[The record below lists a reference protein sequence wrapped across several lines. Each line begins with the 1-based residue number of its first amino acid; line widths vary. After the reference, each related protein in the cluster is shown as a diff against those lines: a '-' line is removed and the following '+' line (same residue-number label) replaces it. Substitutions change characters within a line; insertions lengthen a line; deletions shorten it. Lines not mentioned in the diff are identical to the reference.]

1 MRKKFLGAFL
11 LGVFA
16 IATTSTFVSCK
27 DKDYDDDIIALQ
39 NKDKAIDALI
49 AEKVAACEAA
59 IEGLKQA
66 DKDLDAAIK
75 DGDAATLAAA
85 KAAVATAQST
95 LEAAL
100 AAAQNK
106 HDQDLAALDAKLSAA
121 IAKAQGAAEAAQ
133 ATADNNTKAIAKVA
147 SDLAAVEKSLD
158 ARLVAAEK
166 QLGTLEAAL
175 KAQTAALEQEKKD
188 RANGDEANLAKI
200 NKLIEDIATL
210 QKNLEQADRDLRSTL
225 DKLAED
231 VDNDIKAINE
241 KLATAESD
249 AKKVADRVKEVE
261 DRLDVITGILSKSL
275 RSLVFMPYVYV
286 DGIEA
291 ITYPEIT
298 IEDYLTTIGYNGET
312 FSRPVRFEETID
324 PQDAPSLKIPSG
336 WDYRPS
342 TVTPESPYYPEIGV
356 DYHMNPSTA
365 EVAWKD
371 IKGFIQR
378 DTRYT
383 TTTRALTHQDDM
395 DGLVVAAQT
404 NAKSGYQHF
413 GTKGDTLSVGI
424 KVANATAF
432 NKLWNDDR
440 TDNNNY
446 IAALQVKNGAED
458 NYVTSDYAL
467 IYPEKVSDLK
477 IAWGKENERVDAAG
491 NQPDPWDV
499 AAACPKHHQIFDNP
513 KAALLA
519 SASIYVPYN
528 GSTDIS
534 KYIETCFRRVG
545 AYGGSDEY
553 SSWKFEDTKKY
564 GFTYEFRL
572 VPYTHVKNIN
582 NGGGSGTGAVVEKDD
597 DYADI
602 DLTTGVI
609 TAHAKGDKNNISK
622 NSIGREPLVQ
632 VVLKYGNE
640 VIEDAYILCRII
652 ADVDAQKDFGYAE
665 WEKKYDNCNGLTF
678 TTPVGKENDFKNL
691 IMAAGGLLNGE
702 FDFLTFNG
710 LYELE
715 GGVYTR
721 DALGIPTTIVTETIF
736 KGNDLD
742 ADADDACKH
751 IDPAKYTY
759 KDRGGVS
766 HNGGK
771 FTLSVH
777 PSTGTKTG
785 YTFKLD
791 LTAAQVEAL
800 THDSNSDKI
809 TKDLYLRWNA
819 KSRRAPY
826 NHIYMKFTITITRE
840 IECSGIKV
848 GTKLDNY
855 WYGLDGNNAG
865 WNAMIFNPA
874 YPANNVDVEQVWQGT
889 TVSAFE
895 GNGITWGLSSLNTKG
910 HKFFFVPQNIII
922 KVLTRAGSLKNKE
935 DIKDSDYEEW
945 VITPAKDDDDATWK
959 SLICEK
965 NVEHTNVHTWPL
977 PADSLLD
984 KDERLRVYHN
994 LDTRPDKLD
1003 LRAANDTCITDFTA
1017 LKNLMTWC
1025 NIAYNQ
1031 GAFNNTTLYAIPRS
1045 QYHNC
1050 EFPNPGTKYIPIATI
1065 NPDNGNVTLVRQTRT
1080 GGSWKGDNV
1089 LATNN
1094 EALDMVLNAIGYGEN
1109 HKYVSKNF
1117 HAWVGVIAENGC
1129 NVATFSFQRDENKNF
1144 EDFSIWAAS
1153 WHRPINLVNDR
1164 PKDDYDH
1171 IKDAQANGYYI
1182 PVYDLLAFYDWRGP
1196 VEGDMEARENKW
1208 LWAYYNINRI
1218 EVDLNHGHVTTDL
1231 HNGTLGKTPLS
1242 NFSGLVRLYPATAAQ
1257 RSAVLPA
1264 GAKTFETLI
1273 GGNLH
1278 GYNSSNASG
1287 DLVDYLEGTPNG
1299 KANFGYIFYE
1309 NNGLNVTKFTVRI
1322 PVTIYYAWGH
1332 FKTYVDVLIDTTLG
1346 Y

>member
-133 ATADNNTKAIAKVA
+133 ATADKNTTAIAKVA

-175 KAQTAALEQEKKD
+175 KAQEAALEQEKKD
-188 RANGDEANLAKI
+188 RASGDAANLEKI
-200 NKLIEDIATL
+200 NKLISDIATL
-210 QKNLEQADRDLRSTL
+210 QKNLEQADRDLRNTL

-231 VDNDIKAINE
+231 VENDIKAINE

-312 FSRPVRFEETID
+312 FSRPVRFQETID
-324 PQDAPSLKIPSG
+324 PQDAPSLKIPAG
-336 WDYRPS
+336 WDYRVS
-342 TVTPESPYYPEIGV
+342 TVTPASPYYPEIGV

-365 EVAWKD
+365 VVAWED

-395 DGLVVAAQT
+395 DGLVVAAKT

-424 KVANATAF
+424 KVASATAF

-446 IAALQVKNGAED
+446 IAALQVKNGGED

-572 VPYTHVKNIN
+572 VPYEHVKNIN
-582 NGGGSGTGAVVEKDD
+582 NGGGTNTGAVVEKDHE
-597 DYADI
+597 YADI

-632 VVLKYGNE
+632 VILKYGNE
-640 VIEDAYILCRII
+640 VIEDAYILCRIT

-665 WEKKYDNCNGLTF
+665 WEKKYDNCHGLTF

-751 IDPAKYTY
+751 SDPDKYTY

-766 HNGGK
+766 HYGGK
-771 FTLSVH
+771 FTLTVH

-800 THDSNSDKI
+800 THDANSYKV

-826 NHIYMKFTITITRE
+826 NHIYMKFTVTIIRE
-840 IECSGIKV
+840 IERSAYADEL
-848 GTKLDNY
+848 KLDNY
-855 WYGLDGNNAG
+855 WYGLDGAKTG
-865 WNAMIFNPA
+865 WDAILYNPV
-874 YPANNVDVEQVWQGT
+874 YPQDGLTVENPWNSSILKSFKLNDIAWSN
-889 TVSAFE
+889 SALPS
-895 GNGITWGLSSLNTKG
+895 WKADNTRT
-910 HKFFFVPQNIII
+910 KFFFVPQNTIIRVFTNVAADPQ
-922 KVLTRAGSLKNKE
+922 KYE
-935 DIKDSDYEEW
+935 DW
-945 VITPAKDDDDATWK
+945 VITPASGDDDVAWRN
-959 SLICEK
+959 LYCEK
-965 NVEHTNVHTWPL
+965 DVEHTNAHVWPL
-977 PADSLLD
+977 IPNTTITANGVDVRAYNTASGKFNTNDASLTLLGENNGSTICLDSLM
-984 KDERLRVYHN
+984 R
-994 LDTRPDKLD
+994 
-1003 LRAANDTCITDFTA
+1003 
-1017 LKNLMTWC
+1017 WC
-1025 NIAYNQ
+1025 NIAYNK
-1031 GAFNNTTLYAIPRS
+1031 GAFTNKVLYAVRLKD
-1045 QYHNC
+1045 YHNGD
-1050 EFPNPGTKYIPIATI
+1050 PLYHGTYTKIATLNQATGEMDLYRTWTGNTI
-1065 NPDNGNVTLVRQTRT
+1065 KDTDNDPTDL
-1080 GGSWKGDNV
+1080 
-1089 LATNN
+1089 LY
-1094 EALDMVLNAIGYGEN
+1094 NAIGYAEN
-1109 HKYVSKNF
+1109 NANISKQL
-1117 HAWVGVIAENGC
+1117 HAWVST
-1129 NVATFSFQRDENKNF
+1129 VAANTCDVAVFSFDGYKDTTHKNF
-1144 EDFSIWAAS
+1144 TIWEAS
-1153 WHRPINLVNDR
+1153 WERAITLKKIEKAPEI
-1164 PKDDYDH
+1164 
-1171 IKDAQANGYYI
+1171 IKDAQNNGGYI
-1182 PVYDLLAFYDWRGP
+1182 AIYDLLKFYDWRGP
-1196 VEGDMEARENKW
+1196 DEGNMETLENKW
-1208 LWAYYNINRI
+1208 LWAFYNINRI
-1218 EVDLNHGHVTTDL
+1218 ELDLNANNVTTDL
-1231 HNGTLGKTPLS
+1231 DGGQLGKTALS
-1242 NFSGLVRLYPATAAQ
+1242 KFSGTVNLFPATAAQ
-1257 RSAVLPA
+1257 HSALKPA
-1264 GAKTFETLI
+1264 AKFSFPTLI
-1273 GGNLH
+1273 A
-1278 GYNSSNASG
+1278 GYNSSNSSA
-1287 DLVDYLEGTPNG
+1287 DLVDYLEGTQNG

-1322 PVTIYYAWGH
+1322 PVTIYYGWGH
-1332 FKTYVDVLIDTTLG
+1332 IKDYIDVPIDTTLG
-1346 Y
+1346 H